1 MRGNPL
7 ARARRVLATAFG
19 LVALV
24 TTFAHAAT
32 PEADAPGR
40 ADGAAVL
47 RVLNRD
53 IITMRAPLGGASP
66 AVRVQRAEDRLREI
80 RPSEMDLRIKAEP
93 GQLGTTKGVQIM
105 LGDRL
110 LFAVL
115 EGDVDPTIGQTHA
128 ELVRQTMANLE
139 EARKAWKDTRAWPLI
154 VDGLVRAAIAT
165 AILAGLV
172 YSLQRIF
179 RSGIGWLERKRDAV
193 AASHARA
200 TFKEFLARFL
210 VRVAQVFKWLALL
223 AFGYGWATYVLERFP
238 LTEPIGRRLGQ
249 FIVDTLT
256 WLGAGLV
263 AGLPGLITVVI
274 VLGVTRA
281 LIDVLGYFFDSVHAG
296 RLRLPYLH
304 PETIGATRRIVTVI
318 AWCLGIAVAYPFIP
332 GSSSDA
338 FKGLSVLLGLVL
350 SLGSTGLVTQAMGGL
365 VIVYSRALRRG
376 DFVRIN
382 DVEGVVSEVGALAT
396 KIVNV
401 RNEEIT
407 IPNSVLIGSAIH
419 NYSKLAGTHGTL
431 LTSKVTIGYDAP
443 WRQVHALLIG
453 AARKTPKVRTDPEP
467 YVYQRA
473 LSDFYVE
480 YELFVHIDQANERI
494 PILSA
499 LHASIQDEFNE
510 HGVQIMS
517 PHFYSQPADP
527 VVVPKARWFGTPGG
541 GERDVA

>member
-1 MRGNPL
+1 VQRIS
-7 ARARRVLATAFG
+7 RAVVFALGLTG
-19 LVALV
+19 LVANQ
-24 TTFAHAAT
+24 AQAAA
-32 PEADAPGR
+32 PEAAAPER
-40 ADGAAVL
+40 PNGAAVL
-47 RVLNRD
+47 QVLNRD
-53 IITMRAPLGGASP
+53 VITMRASLSGASP
-66 AVRVQRAEDRLREI
+66 AIRVERAEARLKEI
-80 RPSEMDLRIKAEP
+80 RPSEIDLPLRTEP
-93 GQLGTTKGVQIM
+93 VQLGSTKGIQIM
-105 LGDRL
+105 LGERL

-128 ELVRQTMANLE
+128 DLVKQTLANLE
-139 EARKAWKDTRAWPLI
+139 EVRTAWKETRALPLLFDALI
-154 VDGLVRAAIAT
+154 RAVVAT
-165 AILAGLV
+165 AVLGALLFG
-172 YSLQRIF
+172 LQRGF
-179 RSGIGWLERKRDAV
+179 RAGIGWFERQRDAV
-193 AASHARA
+193 ASSHARA

-210 VRVAQVFKWLALL
+210 VRVTQIVKWIVFLML
-223 AFGYGWATYVLERFP
+223 GYAWATYVLERFP

-249 FIVDTLT
+249 FIVDTMT

-281 LIDVLGYFFDSVHAG
+281 IIDVLGYFFDNVHAG

-304 PETIGATRRIVTVI
+304 PETIGATRRIITVI
-318 AWCLGIAVAYPFIP
+318 AWCLGVAVAYPFIP
-332 GSSSDA
+332 GSNSDA

-365 VIVYSRALRRG
+365 VIVYSRALKRG

-382 DVEGVVSEVGALAT
+382 DVEGVVSEVAALAT
-396 KIVNV
+396 KVVNV

-419 NYSKLAGTHGTL
+419 NYSKLAGTQGTL

-443 WRQVHALLIG
+443 WRQVHALLIS
-453 AARKTPKVRTDPEP
+453 AATKTPKVRVDPAP

-517 PHFYSQPADP
+517 PHFFSQPADP
-527 VVVPKARWFGTPGG
+527 VVVPKAHWFRAPAQGAG
-541 GERDVA
+541 DSA